1 MMRHAAIAMVASLV
15 VGCGGGADPQPEPK
29 PEAKSGAESGLS
41 AKPVPKEEP
50 RPDLMPAKL
59 AEPEPEHILVAHV
72 LISFAG
78 TRTKAT
84 RTKEAAEKLAYQVLA
99 RARKGEDFNKLIKDL
114 SDDEGEGIYGMSN
127 HRISPVGEEH
137 ERRRMVAAFG
147 DVGFKLE
154 VGSIGMSVFDVQ
166 KSPYGWHIIKRLK

>member
-1 MMRHAAIAMVASLV
+1 MRFHAVLAAVILA
-15 VGCGGGADPQPEPK
+15 GCGSAAETRPAPK
-29 PEAKSGAESGLS
+29 PEPPRMAAAPADSSATKES
-41 AKPVPKEEP
+41 
-50 RPDLMPAKL
+50 RPALMPSKL
-59 AEPEPEHILVAHV
+59 ADPEPEHILVAHV
-72 LISFAG
+72 LVSFAG

-84 RTKEAAEKLAYQVLA
+84 RSKEAAEKLAYEVLA

-114 SDDEGEGIYGMSN
+114 SDDEGEGIYGLAN
-127 HRISPVGEEH
+127 NKVNPVGNEF

-154 VGSIGMSVFDVQ
+154 VDSIGMSVFDAQ